1 MGYMLRYD
9 EIIEASKRYDTC
21 EDAVLSKEQLAFIA
35 GANWADN
42 NPMNAK
48 IRELHPDFT
57 VEDMIMPSDEPE
69 YPGEYEE
76 PEESGNAKKI
86 VLICAVAAVLAA
98 VIVTVIIIVLKK
110 KKKAKVEIPDSF
122 DWEDAN
128 QTNQR

>member
-1 MGYMLRYD
+1 MPKQNLGNFEAGKSGTIDFFFTPNMAGEMSVKLIINYED
-9 EIIEASKRYDTC
+9 EMTQPKSIEIPLT
-21 EDAVLSKEQLAFIA
+21 
-35 GANWADN
+35 
-42 NPMNAK
+42 
-48 IRELHPDFT
+48 FT

-86 VLICAVAAVLAA
+86 VLICAVVAVLAA
-98 VIVTVIIIVLKK
+98 VIVTVIITVLKK